1 VADVNSN
8 ININFNTAAALAQ
21 LRSLQAGLSKFHQSL
36 AEGNLA
42 AANAQKGLNAQLLQ
56 SVGATG
62 KFSASQVKVAGST
75 LAFTAALEKNK
86 LSLREYFRYTM
97 AAATA
102 NTRVLGRAFAQE
114 REIINRARRDRVKAL
129 QAQYIQMNKAN
140 AGFMDAIRIM
150 PKSLQMASGKFTEL
164 GTRIQYAAQRQ
175 QFLNQ
180 LLKQGSTQLL
190 NFGKNTQWAGRQL
203 MVGLTMPLALFG
215 GMAAKTFRDLEK
227 EIVKFK
233 RVYGDAFTNDAETD
247 IAVDNIRKL
256 ANEYTK
262 YGVAVTKTVE
272 MAATA
277 AAAGFTGGA
286 LNAQVETATKL
297 AVLGQIE
304 QQQALETTISLQS
317 AFGISSEELAKK
329 IDFLNAVENQTL
341 LSIEDLT
348 IAIPKAAPVVK
359 QLGGSVEDLAFFLTA
374 MKEGGINASEGANA
388 LKSGLASLINP
399 SDKASKMLAGLGI
412 NIKGIVEGNQGD
424 IKATVIG
431 FADALDTLDPLNRA
445 RAIEQMF
452 GKFQFSRLSTLFQNV
467 TKDGTQASRALSL
480 AGSSVEELA
489 ILSEREMKKIE
500 DSVGVKFQAAVE
512 QFKQDIMPLGKVFL
526 EALTPVV
533 KFFGNLFEKFNGLS
547 DQTKK
552 VVAVIVGVV
561 AGLGPVVLMTFGLVM
576 NAIANGIKLFSKL
589 RNGIARL
596 NGQTTVM
603 GAGFNYMTQEQI
615 ENAAS
620 SQQLHQTHTRLIEV
634 FNVEANSVNALASSY
649 NSLSTQMRAMA
660 SQNPAL
666 FAGGMGGAKRAVSKL
681 PPVRKFRD
689 GILSVPGPKG
699 AGDIQPAMLAPG
711 EAVIPAKTTEKY
723 KGLISAIFK
732 DQVPGFMA
740 GRVPKVVAKVKG
752 AKSEPLVIPHEERQ
766 SGAVF
771 VGMPI
776 SAAKAA
782 QSREILDRISDRV
795 KSGRFGSLE
804 PTDFGTKLKGFKGF
818 SFPERGIGGVYR
830 KPNGEIVVVKPT
842 IDADT
847 ALAEERMTTITREIH
862 EGLITPKQTIRTMMD
877 PTDPTGK
884 RKFVVLES
892 PYDPRIAA
900 MDGQFSK
907 TDMIKQLVASTL
919 RGDKDLQRANVS
931 GRIVADVGN
940 SGVYD
945 RASGFREFAKAMP
958 SMEQQAMINLLG
970 VKGGAKKF
978 FAQQTSSIA
987 ASMTPS
993 QYDGAIKAEINQAIP
1008 KLERLIRSWDLMPDE
1023 QIVYNNMLQRL
1034 KDGAKVNWAALQP
1047 IHARAGD
1054 GIKNLEL
1061 GDFERF
1067 KNVPESRVQIEQLR
1081 AALAAQATR
1090 EFNLLSEEQQKRV
1103 LSAIAKQKLNA
1114 GTSGADDLLNQSRM
1128 LKFVDDEMIYKDGLF
1143 HDKKTLDAGRLDAGK
1158 TYDQVLEKVLYQMGV
1173 RQKDGAFVS
1182 DAKINGVS
1190 RLRGAMSP
1198 VGKQSGSWRSSVP
1211 RDSQLYKVLDAEEK
1225 AFTEQNKIAGKND
1238 PLKSVRERLAALGYT
1253 PKQIDYELR
1262 TELSHISK
1270 TGEPGRGPGKWLSG
1284 SAMFDLRILNNFMNA
1299 SKRHSRILDWNRKN
1313 NFPFIPQGQAG
1324 IYSEAVEFMS
1334 KGGHPTN
1341 AREVML
1347 VRKAA
1352 ELDLIAHEYQKR
1364 EQAAG
1369 RKPKSFPKL
1378 GPAQMSQGVMALID
1392 DRIGTG
1398 YYDSTPT
1405 TFDLRSG
1412 TDRSLSPLEREVL
1425 INPDGTETKQTID
1438 PKTNRVIREKRLT
1451 RGNTGTPRAGAVPDS
1466 GSRKDSRTETLRG
1479 NERVVTQRQR
1489 RQSRQAPNSRGFRSF
1504 RMPGMVNG
1512 DPTATLSPVE
1522 RLKFERF
1529 KQTHP
1534 DLNESQLQDIL
1545 RRKLKHERDI
1555 AKAKEKEAAAA
1566 RKAAKRAELLPKQQA
1581 EETRRQTAEAR
1592 KRYLEEQR
1600 RMELNRQ
1607 QALNYDA
1614 AVKEGQR
1621 RELQAIKAKQKEA
1634 TRNRRMLRQEKVGR
1648 VSGGAAMALGTA
1660 GMGLMMAGQQ
1670 GAGMAVMG
1678 ASAVAGMAP
1687 MLTNPYVAAGVAV
1700 TAVAAGLWMLER
1712 QSNKTAKAQSQFVDA
1727 TSATTGKMKAIG
1739 EMNSKVGASE
1749 IYAEKRS
1756 KGAADRYT
1764 TGFDRGKQQYGV
1776 TFLEGKV
1783 GKDIMSGFTK
1793 SMASGTDTAAQQMA
1807 LQLAG
1812 YISDG
1817 VMSAEQAHSVAA
1829 QIGIN
1834 LNNQSLT
1841 AQISGQLLEL
1851 VGPGGEDLLKNP
1863 LEVRIRLVEEQK
1875 GVGTVLKNELETSMS
1890 DRSFSTDT
1898 VLSELSK
1905 YLTPGLGGLRMA
1917 SLIPGVD
1924 AGFVEYS
1931 AMEMFTE
1938 TKGEAQASAGAAS
1951 GVQSLEFSQ
1960 AQIDSLNAQ
1969 YDKDKKILETKKAA
1983 TKDAAKR
1990 KEIEGQISELETRR
2004 LNGVA
2009 QLRQGNSDIL
2019 TQQVE
2024 LFQVAQ
2030 KRGAVENAFFDSLKE
2045 QVRLKAEETGQGDFA
2060 DAFLKSSADLESKVL
2075 EVKIDTIVGSGMMPV
2090 ATATTLLSMFA
2101 GDEDGL
2107 ETFIDVTTQLQDPGQ
2122 VTQLINSL
2130 GGIEGTVGKEL
2141 LLEIGSRNPEEAN
2154 RLMST
2159 IALMQKMAGK
2169 EINFQA
2175 FFKDEG
2181 AIARLNTLQGEL
2193 EAIEEIKGPITRDVI
2208 ANLEQNKEAGMPDMS
2223 GLLDLWDQWEGL
2235 DDEVK
2240 KTVIQEYITL
2250 LRTITPE
2257 QVGSYVMG
2265 QAQAAGNLGGAAVL
2279 DYYTNEDGTYT
2290 PEAKVKATA
2299 DLVMQ
2304 SKEEMELMKK
2314 FGLLGNN
2321 SGGGGKKDNPLAFLD
2336 SLAMGLKQV
2345 RDGAF
2350 NALTPLESL
2359 LAVFTNKKTQ
2369 KDAFNLFDGIQNRL
2383 LKKGVGEELRGAIES
2398 MSAEDFDKIAKLE
2411 GKKALFTFAKGKPK
2425 SKATITGLTES
2436 GKAVDQGYKEKALGS
2451 FNFANEETI
2460 KNVQDQTKAYN
2471 ILISSGLTASQ
2482 ALEVVATQG
2491 QAAAIASGAISTSDP
2506 DWQKYIK
2513 NIRTANTDLER
2524 QAVLNKILRENEE
2537 FEIYKDMPKLAS
2549 QMKDLGYGTD
2559 QIDKVL
2565 GDPQLA
2571 KILMDDL
2578 KDGKLDAAD
2587 IAENLD
2593 NIEAK
2598 KLIDIQVQLNK
2609 GNLKEGAE
2617 LGRQIVDEMFAAYE
2631 GLIRTGEEANKI
2643 IANDRLIS
2651 GYEADLEPFTKEIQG
2666 LTEDVNDLNRQ
2677 LEMNP
2682 LFGDRAIKA
2691 LEDENSAYSNDLAI
2705 ISNAAEEV
2713 NKRYDE
2719 QAEAL
2724 SKVQEINA
2732 EILDQQKRQLDL
2744 ADAITSGDISAAA
2757 RAVQEM
2763 RAASAEK
2770 FASAQSDALQRAR
2783 ENELGSLTARP
2794 GGLTQE
2800 QITKKQYENS
2810 QKIYAMETNPDR
2822 VKILKDIQDKQDKIY
2837 NIEENDVERIQA
2849 KIDAR
2854 VEDNRELQ
2862 RSIDKQLAAI
2872 TVYGKTREAWDTVNA
2887 GIDYHAAA
2895 MLTLN
2900 NPDALAG
2907 LVTAAGKV
2915 DAVWTKINGQMDAYK
2930 KNMPDSV
2937 KTSLGLIQT
2946 GETQSEDD
2954 KARIAKER
2962 EDKQEEN
2969 RKLAVLSLALR
2980 KLTVGATLTDEEKS
2994 LVAASQPK
3002 NKRRV
3007 NSGAF
3012 QTLASGG
3019 LVPGG
3024 FESGAFAKGTDT
3036 VPAMLTPGEYVLRKS
3051 AVDKYGVDNLD
3062 AMNVGYYDFGGLVK
3076 SIWNNRF
3083 VKSSRVGALSGG
3095 IYQTMEEI
3103 EKSLSLKHG
3112 SNQNSSGWAK
3122 WSRAF
3127 GRVAFNTLQ
3136 HGLTGLPVGGWG
3148 GLLGVGT
3155 GLIDGVAGLIREGSD
3170 YGLKGGKY
3178 ANKQGSKAVH
3188 RGFDPKKELD
3198 NMSIGQSVKDVGKSM
3213 GYGALFNVGGTAV
3226 GQGLKKFAPGI
3237 LQSNL
3242 MTQVSSKLPKINSFT
3257 LPKLIANI
3265 KSKTGLQPSAWEKA
3279 YATATQQAQKGGFTP
3294 IESLLGA
3301 KHSTL
3306 LAELEALVPHSGTF
3320 FAPKSGIEYAFRF
3333 RPGPVGGFPTE
3344 SRLIESIKS
3353 YAADPN
3359 SYSEK
3364 LGPQHLIEV
3373 TEIGTGK
3380 RVADLTWDSVTG
3392 SIGGAFTQ
3400 KPYQDQGIMKWL
3412 NEYASSFSRLKHS
3425 SNRTP
3430 EGRAYSA
3437 AVGGIMPDKPFI
3449 DTPLPINLAIIEALK
3464 TSGLESIFEGG
3475 LRPRVTVPS
3484 PAQRAAGNEQ
3494 WAAEMAR
3501 AAAAA
3506 KAREVAAA
3514 AARQQSQDAI
3524 DARLSAWRTDPNRTY
3539 NSYPHFEDGLA
3550 YIDPTDLA
3558 ELTRLQNKRFPG
3570 SPQFKAK
3577 GGIIPEK
3584 FVSGGYSS
3592 GTDTVPAMLTPGEY
3606 VLRKDAVKKYGVENL
3621 DAMNLGYYH
3630 KGGPVG
3636 HRHGRNAP
3644 AMPQLVPGTGVYNGS
3659 MFIPPQY
3666 STTPAATPEE
3676 SRGFFGGLA
3685 RFFGKG
3691 DRDPSKT
3698 GANNNSWLA
3707 RYARSR
3713 EGSKKQTE
3721 EFFDKSPLTS
3731 WLPGDALGLTGFLK
3745 TITGQGTTGDKFEGV
3760 FFPLNFLGVG
3770 KVFGEGSKVAAP
3782 AVKETSGFLSKL
3794 GPMFSK
3800 SIAAPVSRVSNSIF
3814 GSIKAAGS
3822 KVTKPIK
3829 ELFLPAANP
3838 NYNIKNS
3845 FIEGLQTG
3853 KSRMGFIQ
3861 DPKLAAKIE
3870 KITKPLIAKIE
3881 AAGYVRTHAGG
3892 ESWMKAGTAKLPYDP
3907 RNAITEGH
3915 PLWDAVLAISRAE
3928 LDGQLNLNRSAKN
3941 AGYYASVA
3949 GALVKKTKDKVI
3961 ETFPGLANL
3970 LAKATAFKL
3979 PGQIDQ
3985 KALQIGKMLESN
3997 AADGVGTGINTTF
4010 RATLDGVAGFYKT
4023 GLDFAEVQ
4031 REIFGSLFA
4040 RAADLIAPQNI
4051 PVVGA
4056 GKTVANGIFSPD
4068 VAAQG
4073 AITLKSL
4080 ALQAPGSPGSFDRL
4094 ADPAIAASTGYRSA
4108 IQAAMRFLDDHDGN
4122 LTLNPETLQPGLI
4135 DFGRVLDWKPFTPTV
4150 DSFVSEMLRP
4160 FYTYGSSNEAWKNP
4174 ELTSAFFSGMDKG
4187 IKFLQTLKE
4196 KDIVEMLKAAG
4207 YGGEELAKKTELI
4220 LESIKTTGP
4229 AATQAAAD
4237 IKVRQQMSL
4246 PMPTPWAKNAWPTPP
4261 NAAQNWDDAG
4271 NWLLGLGK
4279 NPPVAGTSPGW
4290 TPPALST
4297 PTNPL
4302 KPLTLGLF
4310 GASAGA
4316 AGLLLADPDL
4326 SSVKITTQPPKPKPR
4341 RGGGGSGSMLA
4352 LSRGGLVP
4360 SYFAAGGY
4368 AIGTDTVPAMLT
4380 PGEFVMS
4387 KYAVD
4392 KYGVDNM
4399 KSINSGSSVGDSVY
4413 NYNLNLNVKSDA
4425 NPDEIA
4431 RAVMV
4436 QIKSIDAQRIRGAR
4450 I

>member
-782 QSREILDRISDRV
+782 QSREVLDKISERV

-804 PTDFGTKLKGFKGF
+804 PTDFGTKLKVFKGF

-847 ALAEERMTTITREIH
+847 ALSEQRMTSITREIH

-877 PTDPTGK
+877 PTDPLGK

-907 TDMIKQLVASTL
+907 GDMVKQLVASTL

-931 GRIVADVGN
+931 GNIVADVGN
-940 SGVYD
+940 AGVYD
-945 RASGFREFAKAMP
+945 RASGFRDFAKAMP

-978 FAQQTSSIA
+978 FAQQTSGIA
-987 ASMTPS
+987 ASMTPA

-1008 KLERLIRSWDLMPDE
+1008 KLERLIKSWDLMPDE

-1081 AALAAQATR
+1081 AGLAAQATR

-1114 GTSGADDLLNQSRM
+1114 GTSGADDLLSQSKM
-1128 LKFVDDEMIYKDGLF
+1128 LKFVDDEMVYKDGLF

-1182 DAKINGVS
+1182 DAKINGVA

-1270 TGEPGRGPGKWLSG
+1270 TGEPGRGPSKWLSG

-1299 SKRHSRILDWNRKN
+1299 SKRHGRILDWNRKN

-1352 ELDLIAHEYQKR
+1352 ELDLLAHEYQKR

-1412 TDRSLSPLEREVL
+1412 RDRSLSPLEREVL

-1451 RGNTGTPRAGAVPDS
+1451 RGNTGTPPAGAVPDS
-1466 GSRKDSRTETLRG
+1466 GSRKDSRTETLKG

-1489 RQSRQAPNSRGFRSF
+1489 RQSRQAPNFRGFRSF
-1504 RMPGMVNG
+1504 RMPGLIDG
-1512 DPTATLSPVE
+1512 DPDAKLTPYQRQE
-1522 RLKFERF
+1522 LK
-1529 KQTHP
+1529 KISAKYP
-1534 DLNESQLQDIL
+1534 GMNESQLRDIL
-1545 RRKLKHERDI
+1545 RRKLKHEQDI
-1555 AKAKEKEAAAA
+1555 EKAKAKEAAAA
-1566 RKAAKRAELLPKQQA
+1566 RKSAKRAEMLPKQQA
-1581 EETRRQTAEAR
+1581 EETRRQTADAR

-1621 RELQAIKAKQKEA
+1621 RELQAIKAKEKEA
-1634 TRNRRMLRQEKVGR
+1634 VRNRRMLRQEKVGR

-1807 LQLAG
+1807 LQLAA

-1834 LNNQSLT
+1834 LNNQTLT
-1841 AQISGQLLEL
+1841 SEISGKLLEL
-1851 VGPGGEDLLKNP
+1851 VGPSGEDLLKNP

-1875 GVGTVLKNELETSMS
+1875 GVSTVLKNELETSMS

-1905 YLTPGLGGLRMA
+1905 YLTPGLGFLRGA
-1917 SLIPGVD
+1917 SLIPGMD
-1924 AGFVEYS
+1924 AGFIEYS

-1969 YDKDKKILETKKAA
+1969 YDKDKKILETKKEA

-1990 KEIEGQISELETRR
+1990 KEIEDQISALEKRR
-2004 LNGVA
+2004 LDGVS

-2019 TQQVE
+2019 AQQVE
-2024 LFQVAQ
+2024 LFEVAQ
-2030 KRGAVENAFFDSLKE
+2030 NRGAVENAFFDSLKE
-2045 QVRLKAEETGQGDFA
+2045 QVRLKAEETGQGDFVN
-2060 DAFLKSSADLESKVL
+2060 AFLKSSADLESKVL

-2101 GDEDGL
+2101 GDEEGL
-2107 ETFIDVTTQLQDPGQ
+2107 ESFIDVTTKLQDPGQ

-2141 LLEIGSRNPEEAN
+2141 LLEIGSANPEEAN
-2154 RLMST
+2154 KLMST
-2159 IALMQKMAGK
+2159 IALMQEMAGK

-2175 FFKDEG
+2175 FFKEEG
-2181 AIARLNTLQGEL
+2181 AIAKLKTLKDEL
-2193 EAIEEIKGPITRDVI
+2193 EEVEKLKGPITREVI
-2208 ANLEQNKEAGMPDMS
+2208 TSLEQNKEAGMPDMS
-2223 GLLDLWDQWEGL
+2223 GLLDLWHQWEGL
-2235 DDEVK
+2235 PDEVK
-2240 KTVIQEYITL
+2240 KTVIQEYL
-2250 LRTITPE
+2250 TILSTISDA
-2257 QVGSYVMG
+2257 QVDTYIAEE
-2265 QAQAAGNLGGAAVL
+2265 AQAAGGGTFGGEVARYYSDPKNRAEVEARAA
-2279 DYYTNEDGTYT
+2279 
-2290 PEAKVKATA
+2290 AKI
-2299 DLVMQ
+2299 VMQ
-2304 SKEEMELMKK
+2304 RQKQLEALKK
-2314 FGLLGNN
+2314 LGLLGND
-2321 SGGGGKKDNPLAFLD
+2321 SGGGKKDNPLAFLD

-2350 NALTPLESL
+2350 NALKPIESI
-2359 LAVFTNKKTQ
+2359 LAAFTNKKTQ

-2383 LKKGVGEELRGAIES
+2383 LKFGVGEDLRGAIES
-2398 MSAEDFDKIAKLE
+2398 MSATDFAKIAALPKDQ
-2411 GKKALFTFAKGKPK
+2411 ALFTFAKDKPR
-2425 SKATITGLTES
+2425 SKDTITGLTTK
-2436 GKAVDQGYKEKALGS
+2436 GKAVDQAYKAKDLGD

-2471 ILISSGLTASQ
+2471 MLISSGLTASQ
-2482 ALEVVATQG
+2482 ALEVVANKG
-2491 QAAAIASGAISTSDP
+2491 QAAAIASGAIKKGTPEWDY
-2506 DWQKYIK
+2506 YIK
-2513 NIRTANTDLER
+2513 KIKGANTELER
-2524 QAVLNKILRENEE
+2524 QAVLNKLIRENEE

-2549 QMKDLGYGTD
+2549 QMKDLGYSTE
-2559 QIDKVL
+2559 QIDQVL

-2571 KILMDDL
+2571 KLLMEDL
-2578 KDGKLDAAD
+2578 KDGKLDTAE
-2587 IAENLD
+2587 IAENLN
-2593 NIEAK
+2593 NIEAR

-2643 IANDRLIS
+2643 IANDKLIS
-2651 GYEADLEPFTKEIQG
+2651 GYEADLEPFTKKIQG

-2682 LFGDRAIKA
+2682 LFGDRAIQA

-2763 RAASAEK
+2763 RAASAAK
-2770 FASAQSDALQRAR
+2770 FATAQSDALQRAR

-2810 QKIYAMETNPDR
+2810 QKIYAMEKDPR
-2822 VKILKDIQDKQDKIY
+2822 RLAILKQIQGKQDDIY

-2854 VEDNRELQ
+2854 TQDNIELQ

-2872 TVYGKTREAWDTVNA
+2872 TVYGKTRQAWDTVNA

-2946 GETQSEDD
+2946 GETQSDAD
-2954 KARIAKER
+2954 KARLAKER
-2962 EDKQEEN
+2962 EDKEEAD
-2969 RKLAVLSLALR
+2969 RRLAALALAVR
-2980 KLTVGATLTDEEKS
+2980 KQGAGIALTDAEKE
-2994 LVAASQPK
+2994 LIAASQPK
-3002 NKRRV
+3002 NKRRF

-3012 QTLASGG
+3012 QILASGG
-3019 LVPGG
+3019 KVKGPGT
-3024 FESGAFAKGTDT
+3024 STSDSI
-3036 VPAMLTPGEYVLRKS
+3036 PAMLSNGEYVINADS
-3051 AVDKYGVDNLD
+3051 VSKYGV
-3062 AMNVGYYDFGGLVK
+3062 
-3076 SIWNNRF
+3076 
-3083 VKSSRVGALSGG
+3083 
-3095 IYQTMEEI
+3095 QTFD
-3103 EKSLSLKHG
+3103 SL
-3112 SNQNSSGWAK
+3112 N
-3122 WSRAF
+3122 
-3127 GRVAFNTLQ
+3127 
-3136 HGLTGLPVGGWG
+3136 
-3148 GLLGVGT
+3148 
-3155 GLIDGVAGLIREGSD
+3155 
-3170 YGLKGGKY
+3170 
-3178 ANKQGSKAVH
+3178 
-3188 RGFDPKKELD
+3188 
-3198 NMSIGQSVKDVGKSM
+3198 
-3213 GYGALFNVGGTAV
+3213 
-3226 GQGLKKFAPGI
+3226 
-3237 LQSNL
+3237 
-3242 MTQVSSKLPKINSFT
+3242 
-3257 LPKLIANI
+3257 
-3265 KSKTGLQPSAWEKA
+3265 
-3279 YATATQQAQKGGFTP
+3279 
-3294 IESLLGA
+3294 
-3301 KHSTL
+3301 
-3306 LAELEALVPHSGTF
+3306 
-3320 FAPKSGIEYAFRF
+3320 
-3333 RPGPVGGFPTE
+3333 
-3344 SRLIESIKS
+3344 
-3353 YAADPN
+3353 
-3359 SYSEK
+3359 
-3364 LGPQHLIEV
+3364 
-3373 TEIGTGK
+3373 
-3380 RVADLTWDSVTG
+3380 
-3392 SIGGAFTQ
+3392 
-3400 KPYQDQGIMKWL
+3400 
-3412 NEYASSFSRLKHS
+3412 
-3425 SNRTP
+3425 
-3430 EGRAYSA
+3430 
-3437 AVGGIMPDKPFI
+3437 
-3449 DTPLPINLAIIEALK
+3449 
-3464 TSGLESIFEGG
+3464 
-3475 LRPRVTVPS
+3475 
-3484 PAQRAAGNEQ
+3484 AQR
-3494 WAAEMAR
+3494 
-3501 AAAAA
+3501 
-3506 KAREVAAA
+3506 
-3514 AARQQSQDAI
+3514 
-3524 DARLSAWRTDPNRTY
+3524 LHT
-3539 NSYPHFEDGLA
+3539 
-3550 YIDPTDLA
+3550 
-3558 ELTRLQNKRFPG
+3558 
-3570 SPQFKAK
+3570 
-3577 GGIIPEK
+3577 
-3584 FVSGGYSS
+3584 
-3592 GTDTVPAMLTPGEY
+3592 
-3606 VLRKDAVKKYGVENL
+3606 
-3621 DAMNLGYYH
+3621 
-3630 KGGPVG
+3630 GGPVG
-3636 HRHGRNAP
+3636 HRHGNGP
-3644 AMPQLVPGTGVYNGS
+3644 AALTKVAGTGQYVGS
-3659 MFIPPQY
+3659 SFVPPQY
-3666 STTPAATPEE
+3666 SHESIAPTTPTRIYTASDIFNMYGDKGMTNPSYTPPPADSNFRSSDPYRNPSAAVGMGLSQGFTVPWFDFLGIKGLQQTANKLFQGGKNKALNSFYSATP
-3676 SRGFFGGLA
+3676 
-3685 RFFGKG
+3685 
-3691 DRDPSKT
+3691 
-3698 GANNNSWLA
+3698 NNWDYLSASL
-3707 RYARSR
+3707 
-3713 EGSKKQTE
+3713 
-3721 EFFDKSPLTS
+3721 
-3731 WLPGDALGLTGFLK
+3731 
-3745 TITGQGTTGDKFEGV
+3745 
-3760 FFPLNFLGVG
+3760 FPLNFLAS
-3770 KVFGEGSKVAAP
+3770 GE
-3782 AVKETSGFLSKL
+3782 
-3794 GPMFSK
+3794 
-3800 SIAAPVSRVSNSIF
+3800 
-3814 GSIKAAGS
+3814 KAAAQLAVNGGKQTPKMLSLFGKLKGPIS
-3822 KVTKPIK
+3822 KITTPFK
-3829 ELFLPAANP
+3829 ELFMPAANP
-3838 NYNIKNS
+3838 NFNIKNS
-3845 FIEGLQTG
+3845 FLKGLETG
-3853 KSRMGFIQ
+3853 KSRMGFVE
-3861 DPKLAAKIE
+3861 DVKLVK
-3870 KITKPLIAKIE
+3870 KVDTITKPLLSKLDE
-3881 AAGYVRTHAGG
+3881 AGFER
-3892 ESWMKAGTAKLPYDP
+3892 SMKFSEVWYRKGTGHLPP
-3907 RNAITEGH
+3907 QKGNNITEGH
-3915 PLWDAVLAISRAE
+3915 PLWETVMAISRAE
-3928 LDGQLNLNRSAKN
+3928 QSLMGQGFQREGKNL
-3941 AGYYASVA
+3941 GYYASIA
-3949 GALVKKTKDKVI
+3949 GSLVKKTKDKFT
-3961 ETFPGLANL
+3961 ELFPALANTTM
-3970 LAKATAFKL
+3970 AGFKL
-3979 PGQIDQ
+3979 PGQISE
-3985 KALQIGKMLESN
+3985 KSIKIGKMLEKSPGS
-3997 AADGVGTGINTTF
+3997 DGNQGGINSTF
-4010 RATLDGVAGFYKT
+4010 RAILDGVPGFYKT

-4031 REIFGSLFA
+4031 REVFGSLFA
-4040 RAADLIAPQNI
+4040 RAANLIAPRNI
-4051 PVVGA
+4051 PVVGSGMSA
-4056 GKTVANGIFSPD
+4056 ANGIFSPD
-4068 VAAQG
+4068 IAAEG
-4073 AITLKSL
+4073 AQTLRSL
-4080 ALQAPGSPGSFDRL
+4080 ARQDPTNSTNTFHRT
-4094 ADPAIAASTGYRSA
+4094 ADPATAASSGYRSV
-4108 IQAAMRFLDDHDGN
+4108 IQSAMRFVDDHDGN
-4122 LTLNPETLQPGLI
+4122 ITLNPETLKPGLI
-4135 DFGRVLDWKPFTPTV
+4135 DFGRILDYSPWADTVESVSYDLVKP
-4150 DSFVSEMLRP
+4150 L
-4160 FYTYGSSNEAWKNP
+4160 YTYGGQYHDAWKNP
-4174 ELTSAFFSGMDKG
+4174 EITTAFFSGIDKG
-4187 IKFLQTLKE
+4187 IDFLKTLKE

-4207 YGGEELAKKTELI
+4207 YKGEELKKKTELI
-4220 LESIKTTGP
+4220 LETIKTTTAGATKAANDIANAQVAWVAP
-4229 AATQAAAD
+4229 RADMPPIPTAAATRPGVAGTTDWAA
-4237 IKVRQQMSL
+4237 
-4246 PMPTPWAKNAWPTPP
+4246 
-4261 NAAQNWDDAG
+4261 
-4271 NWLLGLGK
+4271 GLGK
-4279 NPPVAGTSPGW
+4279 KLPGNLVPGASNWVAGSSDW
-4290 TPPALST
+4290 TAGLGKSAPISMGPQALS
-4297 PTNPL
+4297 NPL
-4302 KPLTLGLF
+4302 KPLALGLL
-4310 GASAGA
+4310 GGSTGA

-4326 SSVKITTQPPKPKPR
+4326 SSVKITTQPPQSKR
-4341 RGGGGSGSMLA
+4341 ASGGKGNMLA
-4352 LSRGGLVP
+4352 LSRGGIVP
-4360 SYFAAGGY
+4360 NYFAAGGY

>member
-782 QSREILDRISDRV
+782 QSREVLDKISERV

-804 PTDFGTKLKGFKGF
+804 PTDFGTKLKVFKGF

-847 ALAEERMTTITREIH
+847 ALSEQRMTSITREIH

-877 PTDPTGK
+877 PTDPLGK

-907 TDMIKQLVASTL
+907 TDMVKQLVASTL
-919 RGDKDLQRANVS
+919 RGDKDLQKANVS
-931 GRIVADVGN
+931 GNIVADVGN
-940 SGVYD
+940 AGVYD
-945 RASGFREFAKAMP
+945 RASGFRDFAKAMP

-978 FAQQTSSIA
+978 FAQQTSGIA
-987 ASMTPS
+987 ASMTPA

-1008 KLERLIRSWDLMPDE
+1008 KLERLIKSWDLMPDE

-1081 AALAAQATR
+1081 AGLAAQATR

-1114 GTSGADDLLNQSRM
+1114 GTSGADDLLSQSRM
-1128 LKFVDDEMIYKDGLF
+1128 LKFVDDEMVYKDGLF

-1182 DAKINGVS
+1182 DAKINGVA

-1352 ELDLIAHEYQKR
+1352 ELDLLAHEYQKR

-1398 YYDSTPT
+1398 YYNSTPT

-1412 TDRSLSPLEREVL
+1412 RDRSLSPLEREVL

-1451 RGNTGTPRAGAVPDS
+1451 RGNTGTPPAGAVPDS
-1466 GSRKDSRTETLRG
+1466 GSRKDSRTETLKG

-1489 RQSRQAPNSRGFRSF
+1489 RQSRQAPNFRGFRSF
-1504 RMPGMVNG
+1504 RMPGLIDG
-1512 DPTATLSPVE
+1512 DPDAKLTPYQRQE
-1522 RLKFERF
+1522 LK
-1529 KQTHP
+1529 KISAKYP
-1534 DLNESQLQDIL
+1534 GMSESQLRDIL
-1545 RRKLKHERDI
+1545 RRKLKHEQDI
-1555 AKAKEKEAAAA
+1555 EKAKAKEAAAA
-1566 RKAAKRAELLPKQQA
+1566 RKAAKRAEMLPKQQA
-1581 EETRRQTAEAR
+1581 DETKRQTAEAR
-1592 KRYLEEQR
+1592 KRYLQEQR

-1712 QSNKTAKAQSQFVDA
+1712 QSNKTAKAQSQLVDA
-1727 TSATTGKMKAIG
+1727 TSATTSKMKAIG
-1739 EMNSKVGASE
+1739 EMNAKVGASE
-1749 IYAEKRS
+1749 LYAEKRS
-1756 KGAADRYT
+1756 TSAADRYT

-1776 TFLEGKV
+1776 TFLDSKV
-1783 GKDIMSGFTK
+1783 GKDVMSGFNK
-1793 SMASGTDTAAQQMA
+1793 SMLSGTDTAAQQMA

-1817 VMSAEQAHSVAA
+1817 VMSAEQAHSIAA

-1834 LNNQSLT
+1834 LNNQTLT
-1841 AQISGQLLEL
+1841 SQISGQLLEL

-1863 LEVRIRLVEEQK
+1863 LEVRVRLVEEQK
-1875 GVGTVLKNELETSMS
+1875 NVISTLKNELDTSTS
-1890 DRSFSTDT
+1890 GQTYSA
-1898 VLSELSK
+1898 EN
-1905 YLTPGLGGLRMA
+1905 MA
-1917 SLIPGVD
+1917 SQVASTALSPFAPLRLIDHWATLFGNNLET
-1924 AGFVEYS
+1924 GFVEYS
-1931 AMEMFTE
+1931 AMELFTE

-1990 KEIEGQISELETRR
+1990 KKIEEEIDALEGRR
-2004 LNGVA
+2004 VIGVGT
-2009 QLRQGNSDIL
+2009 LRSGNADIL
-2019 TQQVE
+2019 EQQVE
-2024 LFQVAQ
+2024 LFRIAQ
-2030 KRGAVENAFFDSLKE
+2030 KRGATENAFFDSLKE
-2045 QVRLKAEETGQGDFA
+2045 QVRLKAEETGQGDYA
-2060 DAFLKSSADLESKVL
+2060 DTFLKTSADLNNKEL
-2075 EVKIDTIVGSGMMPV
+2075 EVKINTIVGSGAMPV
-2090 ATATTLLSMFA
+2090 ATATTLLSMFT
-2101 GDEDGL
+2101 GDEDKL
-2107 ETFIDVTTQLQDPGQ
+2107 NTFIDVSTRLQDPGQ
-2122 VTQLINSL
+2122 VTDLINSL
-2130 GGIEGTVGKEL
+2130 GGLTSEKGAPKAKEL
-2141 LLEIGSRNPEEAN
+2141 LLQIAEAN
-2154 RLMST
+2154 PDEANKLVST
-2159 IALMQKMAGK
+2159 INLIREMAGK

-2175 FFKDEG
+2175 FFEQDDAMAKLS
-2181 AIARLNTLQGEL
+2181 ALKIQL
-2193 EAIEEIKGPITRDVI
+2193 EDIEQIKGPITREVI
-2208 ANLEQNKEAGMPDMS
+2208 AAIDVDKNPATPDMAA
-2223 GLLDLWDQWEGL
+2223 LLDQWHQWEGL

-2240 KTVIQEYITL
+2240 KTVIQEYLTL
-2250 LRTITPE
+2250 LTTISDE
-2257 QVGSYVMG
+2257 QVDSYVAG
-2265 QAQAAGNLGGAAVL
+2265 QAQAAGGGTFGSELARYYSTEEGQAKAKAEAA
-2279 DYYTNEDGTYT
+2279 
-2290 PEAKVKATA
+2290 AK
-2299 DLVMQ
+2299 LVMQ
-2304 SKEEMELMKK
+2304 RQKQMEALKK
-2314 FGLLGNN
+2314 FGLLGND
-2321 SGGGGKKDNPLAFLD
+2321 SGGGKGENPLAFLD

-2383 LKKGVGEELRGAIES
+2383 LKKGVGEDLRGAIES
-2398 MSAEDFDKIAKLE
+2398 MTAEDFDKIAKLE

-2436 GKAVDQGYKEKALGS
+2436 GKAVDQGYKEKALGN

-2471 ILISSGLTASQ
+2471 MLIGSGLTASQ
-2482 ALEVVATQG
+2482 ALEVVASKG
-2491 QAAAIASGAISTSDP
+2491 QAAAIAAGAIEKGTPEWDYYIEQIKTASTE
-2506 DWQKYIK
+2506 
-2513 NIRTANTDLER
+2513 LER

-2631 GLIRTGEEANKI
+2631 GLIRTGKEANEI
-2643 IANDRLIS
+2643 ITNNELIS
-2651 GYEADLEPFTKEIQG
+2651 GYEKDLEPFTKKIQG
-2666 LTEDVNDLNRQ
+2666 LTEDVNDLNRE

-2682 LFGDRAIKA
+2682 LFGDRAIQA
-2691 LEDENSAYSNDLAI
+2691 IEDENNAYSNDLTI

-2713 NKRYDE
+2713 NKKYDE

-2724 SKVQEINA
+2724 SKVQEINS

-2744 ADAITSGDISAAA
+2744 ADALTSGDISAAA

-2763 RAASAEK
+2763 RAASAAK
-2770 FASAQSDALQRAR
+2770 FATAQSDALQRAR

-2810 QKIYAMETNPDR
+2810 QKIYAMEKDPR
-2822 VKILKDIQDKQDKIY
+2822 RLAILKQIQGKQDDIY
-2837 NIEENDVERIQA
+2837 SIEENDVERIQA

-2854 VEDNRELQ
+2854 TQDNIELQ
-2862 RSIDKQLAAI
+2862 RSIDKQIAAI
-2872 TVYGKTREAWDTVNA
+2872 TVYGKTRQAWDTVNA

-2915 DAVWTKINGQMDAYK
+2915 DAVWTKINGQMDTYK

-2946 GETQSEDD
+2946 GETQTDAD
-2954 KARIAKER
+2954 KARLAKER

-2969 RKLAVLSLALR
+2969 TKLATLALALR
-2980 KLTVGATLTDEEKS
+2980 KLTVGATLTDEEKA
-2994 LVAASQPK
+2994 LVAASQPQ

-3024 FESGAFAKGTDT
+3024 FESGAYAKGTDT

-3062 AMNVGYYDFGGLVK
+3062 AMNVGYYGFGG
-3076 SIWNNRF
+3076 F
-3083 VKSSRVGALSGG
+3083 VKSLLKNPFVKATGVGAASGG
-3095 IYQTMEEI
+3095 IYQAMEEI
-3103 EKSLSLKHG
+3103 EKTLSLKYG
-3112 SNQNSSGWAK
+3112 SNRSSSKVAK
-3122 WSRAF
+3122 WSTALGRA
-3127 GRVAFNTLQ
+3127 AFNTLQ
-3136 HGLTGLPVGGWG
+3136 QGLSGLPVGGWG
-3148 GLLGVGT
+3148 GLIGVGT

-3198 NMSIGQSVKDVGKSM
+3198 NMSIGQSTKNVGQAL
-3213 GYGALFNVGGTAV
+3213 GLGALFGAGGNRVAA
-3226 GQGLKKFAPGI
+3226 GFKKLVPNI
-3237 LQSNL
+3237 LQSKL
-3242 MTQVSSKLPKINSFT
+3242 MTKVSSMFPKINSFT
-3257 LPKLIANI
+3257 LPNLISNI
-3265 KSKTGLQPSAWEKA
+3265 KQKKGIELSPWEKA
-3279 YATATQQAQKGGFTP
+3279 AKIASEQADAGGFTP
-3294 IESLLGA
+3294 IESLLSA
-3301 KHSTL
+3301 RYSTL
-3306 LAELEALVPHSGTF
+3306 LGELQALTPHSGTF
-3320 FAPKSGIEYAFRF
+3320 TAPKSGIQYAFKFNPGKASDLPAESLLLPDIKRF
-3333 RPGPVGGFPTE
+3333 ATNPGQGEV
-3344 SRLIESIKS
+3344 
-3353 YAADPN
+3353 
-3359 SYSEK
+3359 
-3364 LGPQHLIEV
+3364 LGPLHTITV
-3373 TEIGTGK
+3373 TELDSGNF
-3380 RVADLTWDSVTG
+3380 VAKLNWDSITG
-3392 SIGGAFTQ
+3392 TIGMAATQ
-3400 KPYQDQGIMKWL
+3400 KSFQNQGIMRWL
-3412 NEYASSFSRLKHS
+3412 NEYAGSISRLKHS
-3425 SNRTP
+3425 IYRSD
-3430 EGRAYSA
+3430 EGMAYSG
-3437 AVGGIMPDKPFI
+3437 AVGGIMPDKQVI
-3449 DTPLPINLAIIEALK
+3449 DQPLPINLAIVEALR
-3464 TSGLESIFEGG
+3464 TSGLDSIFEGRIKQAAVPDLLVGPPAPHFPATGPGADLWNAHMPHPG
-3475 LRPRVTVPS
+3475 L
-3484 PAQRAAGNEQ
+3484 Q
-3494 WAAEMAR
+3494 
-3501 AAAAA
+3501 
-3506 KAREVAAA
+3506 
-3514 AARQQSQDAI
+3514 
-3524 DARLSAWRTDPNRTY
+3524 AWRDNVNRTY
-3539 NSYPHFEDGLA
+3539 NTYPYIKDGGTYIMPSDYPELMKLRVNPNAPAGYPHLWSGMGDL
-3550 YIDPTDLA
+3550 PTTSWD
-3558 ELTRLQNKRFPG
+3558 EPVSRSKNKYTL
-3570 SPQFKAK
+3570 FKAK

-3621 DAMNLGYYH
+3621 DAMNIGYYH

-3644 AMPQLVPGTGVYNGS
+3644 ATPRMTLDEILRQNPGGGMTNPSYTPPPAGSNVRSSDPYRNPSPAVGMGLFKGFSVPWLEFLGVKGIHQTANKLFQGGKNAALNNL
-3659 MFIPPQY
+3659 Y
-3666 STTPAATPEE
+3666 SATP
-3676 SRGFFGGLA
+3676 
-3685 RFFGKG
+3685 
-3691 DRDPSKT
+3691 
-3698 GANNNSWLA
+3698 NNWDYLSASL
-3707 RYARSR
+3707 
-3713 EGSKKQTE
+3713 
-3721 EFFDKSPLTS
+3721 
-3731 WLPGDALGLTGFLK
+3731 
-3745 TITGQGTTGDKFEGV
+3745 
-3760 FFPLNFLGVG
+3760 FPLNFLASGEKSAAQLAAAGG
-3770 KVFGEGSKVAAP
+3770 KQTPKMLSLF
-3782 AVKETSGFLSKL
+3782 SKL
-3794 GPMFSK
+3794 KGPISK
-3800 SIAAPVSRVSNSIF
+3800 ITTPF
-3814 GSIKAAGS
+3814 
-3822 KVTKPIK
+3822 K

-3838 NYNIKNS
+3838 NFNIKNS
-3845 FIEGLQTG
+3845 FLEGLERG
-3853 KSRMGFIQ
+3853 APRMGFAQ
-3861 DPKLAAKIE
+3861 DPAAIKAINKKMEPLVAKLN
-3870 KITKPLIAKIE
+3870 
-3881 AAGYVRTHAGG
+3881 AAGYVQTSPGGTFMLKGTH
-3892 ESWMKAGTAKLPYDP
+3892 SIPYSP
-3907 RNAITEGH
+3907 ANAIEEGH
-3915 PLWDAVLAISRAE
+3915 PLYDTMLAISKLEVE
-3928 LDGQLNLNRSAKN
+3928 LMAKSTKPAKN
-3941 AGYYASVA
+3941 FGYYASVV
-3949 GALVKKTKDKVI
+3949 GSLVKKAKDKIQEILPVRQMAAPI
-3961 ETFPGLANL
+3961 
-3970 LAKATAFKL
+3970 L
-3979 PGQIDQ
+3979 PGQISE
-3985 KALQIGKMLESN
+3985 KALVLGARLDEGVS
-3997 AADGVGTGINTTF
+3997 DGVGTGINETF

-4023 GLDFAEVQ
+4023 RLNFAEVQ
-4031 REIFGSLFA
+4031 REVFGSIFA
-4040 RAADLIAPQNI
+4040 RAANLIAPENI
-4051 PVVGA
+4051 PVIRK
-4056 GKTVANGIFSPD
+4056 GKDVADGIFSPD

-4073 AITLKSL
+4073 AQTLK
-4080 ALQAPGSPGSFDRL
+4080 ALKTQAGNASGNFDRL
-4094 ADPAIAASTGYRSA
+4094 ADASTATQSGYRAA
-4108 IQAAMRFLDDHDGN
+4108 IMQAMRFVDDHDGN
-4122 LTLNPETLQPGLI
+4122 VTLNPETGVTGLI
-4135 DFGRVLDWKPFTPTV
+4135 DFGRILDFSPHVPTV
-4150 DSFVSEMLRP
+4150 DEFANRLQRT
-4160 FYTYGSSNEAWKNP
+4160 FFTYGVPGKYSVLPDAWKDP
-4174 ELTSAFFSGMDKG
+4174 KITGAFFSGVDKG
-4187 IKFLQTLKE
+4187 LEFLKTLKE

-4207 YGGEELAKKTELI
+4207 YEGQELKNQVALVM
-4220 LESIKTTGP
+4220 ESIRVTGLAAVRAADDLKVKQGLSNVQPSELPQNP
-4229 AATQAAAD
+4229 AATGATD
-4237 IKVRQQMSL
+4237 
-4246 PMPTPWAKNAWPTPP
+4246 
-4261 NAAQNWDDAG
+4261 
-4271 NWLLGLGK
+4271 WLLGLGK
-4279 NPPVAGTSPGW
+4279 NPPVAGPPPLFPNAQAPGVTDW
-4290 TPPALST
+4290 MLGLGGSLRPSIQFNKT
-4297 PTNPL
+4297 PTNPA
-4302 KPLTLGLF
+4302 KTAALTLF
-4310 GASAGA
+4310 GGSAGLA
-4316 AGLLLADPDL
+4316 SVLLMDPDL
-4326 SSVKITTQPPKPKPR
+4326 SSVKITTQPPKPKSS
-4341 RGGGGSGSMLA
+4341 GGSGKGSMLA

>member
-1 VADVNSN
+1 MADVNSN

-21 LRSLQAGLSKFHQSL
+21 LRSLQAGLSRFHQSL

-56 SVGATG
+56 SIGTTG
-62 KFSASQVKVAGST
+62 QFAASQVKVAGST
-75 LAFTAALEKNK
+75 LAFTSALEKNK

-102 NTRVLGRAFAQE
+102 NTRVLGKAFAQE

-129 QAQYIQMNKAN
+129 QAQYIQMNKSN

-150 PKSLQMASGKFTEL
+150 PKSLAMASGKFTEL

-215 GMAAKTFRDLEK
+215 SMAAKTFRELET

-247 IAVDNIRKL
+247 AAVENIKRL

-262 YGVAVTKTVE
+262 YGVSITKTVE

-348 IAIPKAAPVVK
+348 VAIPKAAPVIK
-359 QLGGSVEDLAFFLTA
+359 QLGGSVEDLAFFMTA

-399 SDKASKMLAGLGI
+399 SEKASKFLADLGI
-412 NIKGIVEGNQGD
+412 NIKSIVEGNQGD

-431 FADALDTLDPLNRA
+431 FAQALDTLDPLNRA

-467 TKDGTQASRALSL
+467 TKDGTQASRALGL
-480 AGSSVEELA
+480 AGSSIEELA

-512 QFKQDIMPLGKVFL
+512 QFKKDIMPLGKVFL

-666 FAGGMGGAKRAVSKL
+666 FAGGMGGAKRAVGKL

-752 AKSEPLVIPHEERQ
+752 AKSEPPVIPHEERQ

-804 PTDFGTKLKGFKGF
+804 PTDFGTKLKSFKGF

-847 ALAEERMTTITREIH
+847 ALSEERMTSITREIH

-877 PTDPTGK
+877 PTDPLGK

-907 TDMIKQLVASTL
+907 GDMIKQLVASTL

-931 GRIVADVGN
+931 GNIVADVGN
-940 SGVYD
+940 AGVYD
-945 RASGFREFAKAMP
+945 RASGFRDFAKAMP

-978 FAQQTSSIA
+978 FAQQTSGIA
-987 ASMTPS
+987 ASMTPA
-993 QYDGAIKAEINQAIP
+993 QYDSAIKAEINQAIP
-1008 KLERLIRSWDLMPDE
+1008 KLERLIKSWDLMPDE

-1081 AALAAQATR
+1081 AGLAAQATR

-1114 GTSGADDLLNQSRM
+1114 GTSGADDLLSQSKM
-1128 LKFVDDEMIYKDGLF
+1128 LKFIDDEMVYKDGLF
-1143 HDKKTLDAGRLDAGK
+1143 HDKKTLDSGRLDAGK

-1182 DAKINGVS
+1182 DAKINGVA
-1190 RLRGAMSP
+1190 RLRSAMSP
-1198 VGKQSGSWRSSVP
+1198 VGKQSGSWRSSIP
-1211 RDSQLYKVLDAEEK
+1211 RDSELYKVLDAEEK

-1253 PKQIDYELR
+1253 PKEIDYELR

-1270 TGEPGRGPGKWLSG
+1270 TGEPGRGPGKWLAG

-1299 SKRHSRILDWNRKN
+1299 SKRHGRILDWNRKN
-1313 NFPFIPQGQAG
+1313 NFPFIPQGQTG
-1324 IYSEAVEFMS
+1324 IYSEAIEFMS
-1334 KGGHPTN
+1334 KGGHPTT

-1347 VRKAA
+1347 VKKAA
-1352 ELDLIAHEYQKR
+1352 ELDLLAHEYEKS
-1364 EQAAG
+1364 EKAAG
-1369 RKPKSFPKL
+1369 RKPKGFPKL
-1378 GPAQMSQGVMALID
+1378 GPARMSQGVMALID

-1438 PKTNRVIREKRLT
+1438 PKTKRVIREKRLT

-1466 GSRKDSRTETLRG
+1466 GSRKDSRTETLKG

-1489 RQSRQAPNSRGFRSF
+1489 RQSRQAPNFRGFRSF
-1504 RMPGMVNG
+1504 RMPGMVKG

-1566 RKAAKRAELLPKQQA
+1566 RKAARRAELLPKQQA
-1581 EETRRQTAEAR
+1581 DETRRQTAEAR

-1621 RELQAIKAKQKEA
+1621 RELQAIKAKEKEA
-1634 TRNRRMLRQEKVGR
+1634 VRNRRMLRQEKVGR

-1712 QSNKTAKAQSQFVDA
+1712 QANKTAKAQSQFVDA

-1834 LNNQSLT
+1834 LNNQTLT
-1841 AQISGQLLEL
+1841 SQISGQLLEL

-1863 LEVRIRLVEEQK
+1863 LEVRVRLVEEQK

-1890 DRSFSTDT
+1890 GMNFSADNI
-1898 VLSELSK
+1898 LSETSK
-1905 YLTPGLGGLRMA
+1905 IFSPFILA
-1917 SLIPGVD
+1917 SLARGAASIFGKQPD
-1924 AGFVEYS
+1924 LGFVNYS
-1931 AMEMFTE
+1931 AGEMFGE
-1938 TKGEAQASAGAAS
+1938 TKAEAQASAGAAS

-1990 KEIEGQISELETRR
+1990 KEIEDQISELETRR
-2004 LNGVA
+2004 LNGVT

-2019 TQQVE
+2019 AKQIE
-2024 LFQVAQ
+2024 IFQVAQ
-2030 KRGAVENAFFDSLKE
+2030 KRGATENAFFDSLKE

-2075 EVKIDTIVGSGMMPV
+2075 EVKINTLVASGLMPT

-2101 GDEDGL
+2101 GDEEGL
-2107 ETFIDVTTQLQDPGQ
+2107 ETFINVTTQLQDPGQ

-2141 LLEIGSRNPEEAN
+2141 LLEIGSKNPEEAN
-2154 RLMST
+2154 KLMST
-2159 IALMQKMAGK
+2159 IALMQEMAGK

-2175 FFKDEG
+2175 FFKEEG
-2181 AIARLNTLQGEL
+2181 AIDRLNTLQGQL
-2193 EAIEEIKGPITRDVI
+2193 EEIEQIKGPITRDVI
-2208 ANLEQNKEAGMPDMS
+2208 TNLKENKEAGSPDMS
-2223 GLLDLWDQWEGL
+2223 GLLELWHQWEGL

-2240 KTVIQEYITL
+2240 KTVVQEYITL
-2250 LRTITPE
+2250 LSTISDE
-2257 QVGSYVMG
+2257 QVSSYVAG
-2265 QAQAAGNLGGAAVL
+2265 QAQAAGGGTFGGELARYYSTEEGQAVARAKAA
-2279 DYYTNEDGTYT
+2279 
-2290 PEAKVKATA
+2290 A

-2304 SKEEMELMKK
+2304 RQKQMEALKK
-2314 FGLLGNN
+2314 LGLLGD

-2350 NALTPLESL
+2350 NALKPIESI
-2359 LAVFTNKKTQ
+2359 LAAFTNKKTQ

-2383 LKKGVGEELRGAIES
+2383 LRMGVGEDLRGAIES
-2398 MSAEDFDKIAKLE
+2398 MSATDFAKIAALPKD
-2411 GKKALFTFAKGKPK
+2411 KALFTFAKGKPR
-2425 SKATITGLTES
+2425 SKDTITGLTTK
-2436 GKAVDQGYKEKALGS
+2436 GKAVDQAYKAREMGN

-2471 ILISSGLTASQ
+2471 MLIGSGLTASQ
-2482 ALEVVATQG
+2482 ALEVVATKG
-2491 QAAAIASGAISTSDP
+2491 QAAAIAAGAIKKGTPEWDYYIEKIKTASTE
-2506 DWQKYIK
+2506 
-2513 NIRTANTDLER
+2513 LER
-2524 QAVLNKILRENEE
+2524 QTVLNKILRENEE

-2549 QMKDLGYGTD
+2549 QMKDLGYSTE
-2559 QIDKVL
+2559 QIDQVL

-2571 KILMDDL
+2571 KLLMEDL
-2578 KDGKLDAAD
+2578 KDGKLETAE
-2587 IAENLD
+2587 IAENLN
-2593 NIEAK
+2593 NIEAR

-2609 GNLKEGAE
+2609 GNLKEASE
-2617 LGRQIVDEMFAAYE
+2617 LGRQIVDEMFAAQE
-2631 GLIRTGEEANKI
+2631 GLIRTGVDALEIKDNEMKI
-2643 IANDRLIS
+2643 S
-2651 GYEADLEPFTKEIQG
+2651 DLQAKLNPFTKKVQD
-2666 LTEDVNDLNRQ
+2666 LTEDVNDLTRE

-2682 LFGDRAIKA
+2682 LFGDRAIQTI
-2691 LEDENSAYSNDLAI
+2691 EDQNSAYSNDLAI

-2713 NKRYDE
+2713 NKKYDE

-2724 SKVQEINA
+2724 SKIQEINQG
-2732 EILDQQKRQLDL
+2732 ILDQQRNQLDL
-2744 ADAITSGDISAAA
+2744 ADALTSGDISAAA
-2757 RAVQEM
+2757 RAVQAM
-2763 RAASAEK
+2763 RAANAAR
-2770 FASAQSDALQRAR
+2770 FASTQSDALQRAR

-2810 QKIYAMETNPDR
+2810 QKIYAMEKDPR
-2822 VKILKDIQDKQDKIY
+2822 RIAILKQIQDKQDDIY
-2837 NIEENDVERIQA
+2837 NTEEKDIERIQG
-2849 KIDAR
+2849 
-2854 VEDNRELQ
+2854 E
-2862 RSIDKQLAAI
+2862 IDKLSSRNEALQLTIDKMLANDK
-2872 TVYGKTREAWDTVNA
+2872 VYGKTRDEWNTLNA
-2887 GIDYHAAA
+2887 KVDYHAASL
-2895 MLTLN
+2895 LTLN

-2907 LVTAAGKV
+2907 MVTAAGKV
-2915 DAVWTKINGQMDAYK
+2915 DAVWANIVSKMDEYK
-2930 KNMPDSV
+2930 KGMPDSV
-2937 KTSLGLIQT
+2937 KTSLGLIKT
-2946 GETQSEDD
+2946 GETQTDAD
-2954 KARIAKER
+2954 KARLAKER
-2962 EDKQEEN
+2962 EDKEEAD
-2969 RKLAVLSLALR
+2969 RKLAALALAVR
-2980 KLTVGATLTDEEKS
+2980 KQGAGVELTDEEKE
-2994 LVAASQPK
+2994 LIAASQPK
-3002 NKRRV
+3002 NRRRV
-3007 NSGAF
+3007 SNGAF

-3019 LVPGG
+3019 KVRGPGT
-3024 FESGAFAKGTDT
+3024 STSDSI
-3036 VPAMLTPGEYVLRKS
+3036 PAMLSNGEYVINADS
-3051 AVDKYGVDNLD
+3051 VSKYGV
-3062 AMNVGYYDFGGLVK
+3062 
-3076 SIWNNRF
+3076 
-3083 VKSSRVGALSGG
+3083 
-3095 IYQTMEEI
+3095 QTFD
-3103 EKSLSLKHG
+3103 SL
-3112 SNQNSSGWAK
+3112 N
-3122 WSRAF
+3122 
-3127 GRVAFNTLQ
+3127 
-3136 HGLTGLPVGGWG
+3136 
-3148 GLLGVGT
+3148 
-3155 GLIDGVAGLIREGSD
+3155 
-3170 YGLKGGKY
+3170 
-3178 ANKQGSKAVH
+3178 
-3188 RGFDPKKELD
+3188 
-3198 NMSIGQSVKDVGKSM
+3198 
-3213 GYGALFNVGGTAV
+3213 
-3226 GQGLKKFAPGI
+3226 
-3237 LQSNL
+3237 
-3242 MTQVSSKLPKINSFT
+3242 
-3257 LPKLIANI
+3257 
-3265 KSKTGLQPSAWEKA
+3265 
-3279 YATATQQAQKGGFTP
+3279 
-3294 IESLLGA
+3294 
-3301 KHSTL
+3301 
-3306 LAELEALVPHSGTF
+3306 
-3320 FAPKSGIEYAFRF
+3320 
-3333 RPGPVGGFPTE
+3333 
-3344 SRLIESIKS
+3344 
-3353 YAADPN
+3353 
-3359 SYSEK
+3359 
-3364 LGPQHLIEV
+3364 
-3373 TEIGTGK
+3373 
-3380 RVADLTWDSVTG
+3380 
-3392 SIGGAFTQ
+3392 
-3400 KPYQDQGIMKWL
+3400 
-3412 NEYASSFSRLKHS
+3412 
-3425 SNRTP
+3425 
-3430 EGRAYSA
+3430 
-3437 AVGGIMPDKPFI
+3437 
-3449 DTPLPINLAIIEALK
+3449 
-3464 TSGLESIFEGG
+3464 
-3475 LRPRVTVPS
+3475 
-3484 PAQRAAGNEQ
+3484 AQR
-3494 WAAEMAR
+3494 
-3501 AAAAA
+3501 
-3506 KAREVAAA
+3506 
-3514 AARQQSQDAI
+3514 
-3524 DARLSAWRTDPNRTY
+3524 LHT
-3539 NSYPHFEDGLA
+3539 
-3550 YIDPTDLA
+3550 
-3558 ELTRLQNKRFPG
+3558 
-3570 SPQFKAK
+3570 
-3577 GGIIPEK
+3577 
-3584 FVSGGYSS
+3584 
-3592 GTDTVPAMLTPGEY
+3592 
-3606 VLRKDAVKKYGVENL
+3606 
-3621 DAMNLGYYH
+3621 
-3630 KGGPVG
+3630 GGPVG

-3644 AMPQLVPGTGVYNGS
+3644 VMPQLVPGTGVYNGS

-3666 STTPAATPEE
+3666 STAPVATPATPGD
-3676 SRGFFGGLA
+3676 SKGFFGSVA

-3713 EGSKKQTE
+3713 AETDKETQAML
-3721 EFFDKSPLTS
+3721 DKSPLTS
-3731 WLPGDALGLTGFLK
+3731 WMGADVLGLTGFLK
-3745 TITGQGTTGDKFEGV
+3745 TITGQGTATDKFNGV
-3760 FFPLNFLGVG
+3760 LFPLNFLGIG
-3770 KVFGEGSKVAAP
+3770 KFAGEGSKAANP
-3782 AVKETSGFLSKL
+3782 IIKQTSGILSKITK
-3794 GPMFSK
+3794 PF
-3800 SIAAPVSRVSNSIF
+3800 
-3814 GSIKAAGS
+3814 KAAGS
-3822 KVTKPIK
+3822 KIAAPFK

-3838 NYNIKNS
+3838 MFNMKNS
-3845 FIEGLQTG
+3845 FIKGFQTG
-3853 KSRMGFIQ
+3853 QSRMGFIT
-3861 DPKLAAKIE
+3861 DTKLIKKTEA
-3870 KITKPLIAKIE
+3870 ITKPLISKLDEAGFERTGVGSDNWFRKGTGNQAPRPGNQIE
-3881 AAGYVRTHAGG
+3881 
-3892 ESWMKAGTAKLPYDP
+3892 P
-3907 RNAITEGH
+3907 GH
-3915 PLWDAVLAISRAE
+3915 PLWDTVLAISRAE
-3928 LDGQLNLNRSAKN
+3928 VAGMNTQRQAKN
-3941 AGYYASVA
+3941 VGYYASIA
-3949 GALVKKTKDKVI
+3949 GAFVKKVKDQVVDKV
-3961 ETFPGLANL
+3961 PGLQAL
-3970 LAKATAFKL
+3970 IDSRLKL
-3979 PGQIDQ
+3979 PGQISQ
-3985 KALQIGKMLESN
+3985 KALKIGEMLPKTE
-3997 AADGVGTGINTTF
+3997 AGINSTF
-4010 RATLDGVAGFYKT
+4010 RAVLDGVPGFYKT
-4023 GLDFAEVQ
+4023 GIDFSEVK
-4031 REIFGSLFA
+4031 REMFGSLFA
-4040 RAADLIAPQNI
+4040 RAAKLIAPENI
-4051 PVVGA
+4051 PVVGT
-4056 GKTVANGIFSPD
+4056 GHMLANGIFSPD

-4073 AITLKSL
+4073 AATLKSL
-4080 ALQAPGSPGSFDRL
+4080 MPIDPVTGARDVFDKT
-4094 ADPAIAASTGYRSA
+4094 ADVGLAASSGYRSA
-4108 IQAAMRFLDDHDGN
+4108 VMAAMRFVDSHDGN
-4122 LTLNPETLQPGLI
+4122 LTLNPETLVPGLI
-4135 DFGRVLDWKPFTPTV
+4135 DFGRVLDWSPFTPTV
-4150 DSFVSEMLRP
+4150 DGLASEMAAPLFGIGTNNWR
-4160 FYTYGSSNEAWKNP
+4160 NP
-4174 ELTSAFFSGMDKG
+4174 EITSAFFSGIDKG
-4187 IKFLQTLKE
+4187 IEFLSTMKAA
-4196 KDIVEMLKAAG
+4196 DIAKMLKAAG
-4207 YGGEELAKKTELI
+4207 YKGEELKKKTDLI
-4220 LESIKTTGP
+4220 LESIKTTI
-4229 AATQAAAD
+4229 QAVPRVVDD
-4237 IKVRQQMSL
+4237 ITIKQDSWLRARSD
-4246 PMPTPWAKNAWPTPP
+4246 MPPIPGAPK
-4261 NAAQNWDDAG
+4261 
-4271 NWLLGLGK
+4271 
-4279 NPPVAGTSPGW
+4279 PPVATSPGLTIPQLP
-4290 TPPALST
+4290 TPS
-4297 PTNPL
+4297 NPL
-4302 KPLTLGLF
+4302 KTAALTTFGLAA
-4310 GASAGA
+4310 GSAGI
-4316 AGLLLADPDL
+4316 LAVDPDL
-4326 SSVKITTQPPKPKPR
+4326 SSLKITQSPQPKR
-4341 RGGGGSGSMLA
+4341 ISGGRGNMLA

-4360 SYFAAGGY
+4360 NYFAAGGY

-4392 KYGVDNM
+4392 KYGIDNM

-4436 QIKSIDAQRIRGAR
+4436 QIKSVDAQRIRGAR
-4450 I
+4450 F